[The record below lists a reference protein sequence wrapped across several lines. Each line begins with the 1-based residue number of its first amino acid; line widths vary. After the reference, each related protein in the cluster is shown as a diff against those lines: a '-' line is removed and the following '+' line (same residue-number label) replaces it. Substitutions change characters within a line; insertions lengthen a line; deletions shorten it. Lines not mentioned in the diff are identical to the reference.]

1 MFQNKSNFLIIYKF
15 ILINY
20 KFELLWDPVN
30 IFMKHIFGYLFL
42 EFKTY
47 IVDIKISSSLFKSLS
62 SSSNTNLINKF
73 WYFFRKVY

>member
-20 KFELLWDPVN
+20 KFELLWDTVN
-30 IFMKHIFGYLFL
+30 VFMKHIFRDLFL

-47 IVDIKISSSLFKSLS
+47 IVDIKISVKSLS

-73 WYFFRKVY
+73 WYFSKKVY

>member
-20 KFELLWDPVN
+20 KFELLWDTVN
-30 IFMKHIFGYLFL
+30 VFMKHIFGYLFL

-47 IVDIKISSSLFKSLS
+47 IVDIKISS
-62 SSSNTNLINKF
+62 
-73 WYFFRKVY
+73 